1 MGNVVINLGMTEIMK
16 MHGYYSKQLVDKNP
30 PGSVFAAKT
39 PACMVTAYKS
49 GKVLF
54 QGNDCEK
61 EAGKWSGGGGRGAAG
76 GSGGSDAGST
86 AGRGSAG
93 SVAGGSAK
101 RPAAAKGKS
110 TAKGDLPIGIGG
122 MSAIGS
128 DEVGTG
134 DFFGPITVVAAYVK
148 KEHIPLLKELGVRD
162 SKDLGDEKI
171 IAIAKVIK
179 DVVPFSLMT
188 LRNEKYNQVQQ
199 SGWTQGKMKAVLHN
213 QAILNVLGKISPE
226 KPEAILIDQF
236 VQPSTYYQHLKGQKV
251 IAKENVYFSTK
262 AEGIHLAVAAASI
275 LARYAFIQ
283 YIDKLGEAAGF
294 KIPKGAGAQVDVAAA
309 KLIVNK
315 GRGILPSFVKLHFAN
330 TDKALELVNKK
341 RK

>member
-1 MGNVVINLGMTEIMK
+1 MGNVVLNLEMSKISEMK
-16 MHGYYSKQLVDKNP
+16 NYYGKQLLDKNI

-39 PACMVTAYKS
+39 PACMITAYKS

-61 EAGKWSGGGGRGAAG
+61 EAGKWSQSA
-76 GSGGSDAGST
+76 ST
-86 AGRGSAG
+86 PAKKPAVAKVKSA
-93 SVAGGSAK
+93 
-101 RPAAAKGKS
+101 
-110 TAKGDLPIGIGG
+110 AKGDLPSGIGE

-148 KEHIPLLKELGVRD
+148 KEDIPLLKELGVRD
-162 SKDLGDEKI
+162 SKDLNDEKI

-179 DVVPFSLMT
+179 DIVPFSLMT
-188 LRNEKYNQVQQ
+188 LKNEKYNQVQR
-199 SGWTQGKMKAVLHN
+199 SGMSQGKMKAILHN
-213 QAILNVLGKISPE
+213 QAILNVLEKITPA

-236 VQPSTYYQHLKGQKV
+236 VQPSTYFQHLKGQKDV
-251 IAKENVYFSTK
+251 ANKDVYFSTK

-283 YIDKLGEAAGF
+283 YMDKLSEAAGF

-309 KLIVNK
+309 KLILNK
-315 GRGILPSFVKLHFAN
+315 GRDILPSFVKLHFAN
-330 TDKALELVNKK
+330 TDKAIALVNKK
-341 RK
+341 QR

>member
-1 MGNVVINLGMTEIMK
+1 MGNVVLNLEMSKINEMK
-16 MHGYYSKQLVDKNP
+16 NYYGRQLLDKNI

-39 PACMVTAYKS
+39 PACMITAYKS

-61 EAGKWSGGGGRGAAG
+61 EADKWSE
-76 GSGGSDAGST
+76 ST
-86 AGRGSAG
+86 STPGKKPAVAKVKSA
-93 SVAGGSAK
+93 
-101 RPAAAKGKS
+101 PKGH
-110 TAKGDLPIGIGG
+110 LPFGIGE

-148 KEHIPLLKELGVRD
+148 KEDIPLLKELGVRD
-162 SKDLGDEKI
+162 SKDLNDEKI
-171 IAIAKVIK
+171 MAIAKIIK

-188 LRNEKYNQVQQ
+188 LKNEKYNQVQR
-199 SGWTQGKMKAVLHN
+199 SGMSQGKMKAILHN
-213 QAILNVLGKISPE
+213 QAILNVLDKIAPA

-236 VQPSTYYQHLKGQKV
+236 VQPSTYFQHLKGQKV
-251 IAKENVYFSTK
+251 IINKDVYFSTK

-283 YIDKLGEAAGF
+283 YMDKLSEAAGF

-309 KLIVNK
+309 KLILNK
-315 GRGILPSFVKLHFAN
+315 GRDILPSFVKLHFAN
-330 TDKALELVNKK
+330 TDKAITLVNKK
-341 RK
+341 QR

>member
-1 MGNVVINLGMTEIMK
+1 LGNVVFLLVGNVVLNLGMNEMTKMK
-16 MHGYYSKQLVDKNP
+16 SYYGNQLLDKNP
-30 PGSVFAAKT
+30 PGSLFSAKT
-39 PACMVTAYKS
+39 GACTITAYKS

-61 EAGKWSGGGGRGAAG
+61 EAGKW
-76 GSGGSDAGST
+76 GSPST
-86 AGRGSAG
+86 PSA
-93 SVAGGSAK
+93 
-101 RPAAAKGKS
+101 AAAKTKS
-110 TAKGDLPIGIGG
+110 VAKGVLPPGISG
-122 MSAIGS
+122 MSVIGS

-148 KEHIPLLKELGVRD
+148 KEQIPLLKELGVRD
-162 SKDLGDEKI
+162 SKDLNDEKI
-171 IAIAKVIK
+171 VAIAKVIK
-179 DVVPFSLMT
+179 NVVPFSLMT
-188 LRNEKYNQVQQ
+188 LKNDKYNQVQK
-199 SGWTQGKMKAVLHN
+199 SGMSQGKMKAVLHN
-213 QAILNVLGKISPE
+213 QAILNVLEKISPE

-236 VQPSTYYQHLKGQKV
+236 VQPSSYFQHIKGQKA

-283 YIDKLGEAAGF
+283 YIDKLSEAAGF

-309 KLIVNK
+309 KLIMNK
-315 GRGILPSFVKLHFAN
+315 GREVLPSFVKLHFAN
-330 TDKALELVNKK
+330 TDKALALVNKK